1 MRVDRTIALLLCSFS
16 PVTAQNPVTLQH
28 AVNQAVAR
36 YPSVRVSQE
45 QIAAAAAGIALAR
58 TAYLPR
64 ADVLAQLNRATR
76 NNVFGLLLPQS
87 VLPAISGPPKP
98 ENDMTNVWG
107 SAIGFLVSWEPFDFG
122 LRKANVDVA
131 TAGRQR
137 AEASAA
143 RTKFEVASLTADAY
157 LTVLAAQQTLRAA
170 QAQVERARSIENI
183 VGALVKAE
191 LRPGADASR
200 TRAEMAV
207 SETQVIQAEQA
218 IAIGRA
224 TLKQFTGADVLPDA
238 GQLVNL
244 PQELP
249 PADISLAANPYA
261 LEQKSAMA
269 EVQARRKALD
279 RSYYPRFALQAS
291 SYARGTGAN
300 PDGSTGGPLA
310 GIGPNI
316 ENWAVGMTVTF
327 PIMELP
333 SLRARKEIERHH
345 ELAEAGRYDQLLLD
359 LNARLDKASA
369 ALSAARRIAA
379 QIPVQLQAAHDTE
392 QQATARYRAGLGT
405 LIEVAD
411 AQRLLTQAEID
422 NSLAKLNVWRALLGV
437 AAASGDMQPFLDRIK

>member
-1 MRVDRTIALLLCSFS
+1 MRVRLAVALLLSIS
-16 PVTAQNPVTLQH
+16 PLAAQTSITLRE

-64 ADVLAQLNRATR
+64 ADALAQLNRATR
-76 NNVFGLLLPQS
+76 NNIFGLLLPQS
-87 VLPAISGPPKP
+87 ILPTISGPPKP

-122 LRKANVDVA
+122 LRRANVDTA
-131 TAGRQR
+131 TATRRR
-137 AEASAA
+137 AEAAEV
-143 RTKFEVASLTADAY
+143 RTKFEVASLAADAY
-157 LTVLAAQQTLRAA
+157 LTVVAAQQTLRAA
-170 QAQVERARSIENI
+170 QAQVERSRSIQQV
-183 VGALVKAE
+183 VGALVTAE
-191 LRPGADASR
+191 LRPGVDASR
-200 TRAEMAV
+200 TRAEMAAA
-207 SETQVIQAEQA
+207 ETQVIQAEQA

-224 TLKQFTGADVLPDA
+224 TLKQFTGSDAVPDA
-238 GQLVNL
+238 GPLLSL
-244 PQELP
+244 PSDLP
-249 PADISLAANPYA
+249 ATGAGMADNPYA
-261 LEQKSAMA
+261 REQKAA
-269 EVQARRKALD
+269 IGEVEARRKALD
-279 RSYYPRFALQAS
+279 RSYFPRFALQGS

-300 PDGSTGGPLA
+300 PDGSTGGPLT

-333 SLRARKEIERHH
+333 SLRARREIEKHH
-345 ELAEAGRYDQLLLD
+345 ALAEAGRYDQLLLD
-359 LNARLDKASA
+359 LSAQQERAMA

-379 QIPVQLQAAHDTE
+379 QTPVQLQAAHDAE

-411 AQRLLTQAEID
+411 AQRLLTQSEID
-422 NSLAKLNVWRALLGV
+422 DSLARLNVWRAMLGT
-437 AAASGDMQPFLDRIK
+437 AAAQGDIQPFLDWIK